1 MKDTDVV
8 RGLDYAGRYSFYTA
22 AQLSKNIVTKYG
34 SEEAAMAIAW
44 SKGLFAWPAPAV
56 PQVLGSRQDVKAL
69 IIGTLFDPATPFYN
83 AKKCATSFG
92 WRAKRI
98 KAEGMEFRRLRLVAR
113 NAKASSIPFCLM
125 TRCPSM
131 GASAAKKNLDSS
143 LRIDVGWLSS
153 PPLRNFVLCFVN
165 EAGKNVALTWVI
177 LAVRYEIS

>member
-22 AQLSKNIVTKYG
+22 AHLSKNIVTKYG
-34 SEEAAMAIAW
+34 PEEAAMAIAW

-83 AKKCATSFG
+83 AKKMRDKFPG
-92 WRAKRI
+92 VRVVDV

-113 NAKASSIPFCLM
+113 NAKASSIPFCNDL
-125 TRCPSM
+125 RCPSM
-131 GASAAKKNLDSS
+131 GASAAKNLDSS
-143 LRIDVGWLSS
+143 
-153 PPLRNFVLCFVN
+153 
-165 EAGKNVALTWVI
+165 
-177 LAVRYEIS
+177 